1 MFASVKCRK
10 TFYSKGENL
19 TIALGWM
26 CDDCRRD
33 RERQD
38 VLSHANVLETVL
50 GIWKLFRMLGMITLS
65 NANIVCT
72 NGMKAGVQ
80 IWHKL
85 STKIFESIRYVRM
98 FHSIKIQ
105 A

>member
-1 MFASVKCRK
+1 MIVGEIG
-10 TFYSKGENL
+10 KGKMYYL
-19 TIALGWM
+19 M
-26 CDDCRRD
+26 P
-33 RERQD
+33 
-38 VLSHANVLETVL
+38 NVLETVL

-85 STKIFESIRYVRM
+85 STKIFESITYVHM